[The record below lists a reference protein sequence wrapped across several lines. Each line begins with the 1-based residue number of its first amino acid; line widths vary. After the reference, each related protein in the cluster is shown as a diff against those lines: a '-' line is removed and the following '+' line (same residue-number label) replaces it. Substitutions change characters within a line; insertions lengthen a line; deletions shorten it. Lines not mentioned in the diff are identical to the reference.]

1 MHMKTLRNIFTI
13 AAIGVLTS
21 LCLLSCTSKDQLK
34 IAVEVAAAD
43 CPEDLGDGIT
53 MKDILLENGDV
64 VYICEMD
71 EEYYDIEGCND
82 PLIQASWKAS
92 IMEFIYNN
100 EDASIDEFINIVK
113 ESEAD
118 IIYRCVGN
126 VSGDGFDIVI
136 DNSEL

>member
-1 MHMKTLRNIFTI
+1 MKTMKNFLMAVAVI
-13 AAIGVLTS
+13 ACTAM
-21 LCLLSCTSKDQLK
+21 CLFSCTSKDQLK

>member
-1 MHMKTLRNIFTI
+1 MKNFLMAVAVI
-13 AAIGVLTS
+13 ACTAM
-21 LCLLSCTSKDQLK
+21 CLFSCTSKDQLK

-82 PLIQASWKAS
+82 PLIQASMKAS

>member
-1 MHMKTLRNIFTI
+1 MKTMKNFLMAVAVI
-13 AAIGVLTS
+13 ACTAM
-21 LCLLSCTSKDQLK
+21 CLFSCTSKDQLK

-82 PLIQASWKAS
+82 PLIQASMKAS

>member
-1 MHMKTLRNIFTI
+1 MKTMKNFLMAVAVI
-13 AAIGVLTS
+13 ACTAM
-21 LCLLSCTSKDQLK
+21 CLFSCTSKDQLK

-64 VYICEMD
+64 VFVCEMD
-71 EEYYDIEGCND
+71 EERFDIEGCKD
-82 PLIQASWKAS
+82 PIIQASIKTGF
-92 IMEFIYNN
+92 METFIYS
-100 EDASIDEFINIVK
+100 EDANVEEFLKVVK

>member
-1 MHMKTLRNIFTI
+1 MKNFLMAVAVI
-13 AAIGVLTS
+13 ACTAM
-21 LCLLSCTSKDQLK
+21 CLFSCTSKDQLK

-43 CPEDLGDGIT
+43 CPEDLGDGII

>member
-1 MHMKTLRNIFTI
+1 MKNFLMAVAVI
-13 AAIGVLTS
+13 ACTAM
-21 LCLLSCTSKDQLK
+21 CLFSCTSKDQLK

>member
-1 MHMKTLRNIFTI
+1 MKNFLMAVAVI
-13 AAIGVLTS
+13 ACTA
-21 LCLLSCTSKDQLK
+21 LCLFSCTSKDQLK

-82 PLIQASWKAS
+82 PLIQASMKAS

-113 ESEAD
+113 KSEAD

>member
-1 MHMKTLRNIFTI
+1 MKNFLMAVAVI
-13 AAIGVLTS
+13 ACTAM
-21 LCLLSCTSKDQLK
+21 CLFSCTSKDQLK

-82 PLIQASWKAS
+82 PLIQASMKAS

-126 VSGDGFDIVI
+126 VSGDRFDIVI

>member
-1 MHMKTLRNIFTI
+1 MKNFLMAVAVI
-13 AAIGVLTS
+13 ACTAM
-21 LCLLSCTSKDQLK
+21 CLFSCTSKDQLK

-82 PLIQASWKAS
+82 PLIQASMKAA

>member
-1 MHMKTLRNIFTI
+1 MKNFLMAVAVI
-13 AAIGVLTS
+13 ACTAM
-21 LCLLSCTSKDQLK
+21 CLFSCTSKDQLK
-34 IAVEVAAAD
+34 ITVEVIAAQ
-43 CPEDLGDGIT
+43 CPMECGDGT
-53 MKDILLENGDV
+53 CMTDVLLENGDV

>member
-1 MHMKTLRNIFTI
+1 MKNFLMAVAVI
-13 AAIGVLTS
+13 ACTAM
-21 LCLLSCTSKDQLK
+21 CLFSCTSKDQLK

-82 PLIQASWKAS
+82 PLIQASMKAS

-113 ESEAD
+113 KSEAD

-126 VSGDGFDIVI
+126 GSGDGFDIVI

>member
-1 MHMKTLRNIFTI
+1 MKNFLMAVAVI
-13 AAIGVLTS
+13 ACTA
-21 LCLLSCTSKDQLK
+21 LCLFSCTSKDQLK

-100 EDASIDEFINIVK
+100 EDANIDEFINIVK

-118 IIYRCVGN
+118 IIYRYVGN
-126 VSGDGFDIVI
+126 VSGDGFDII
-136 DNSEL
+136 INNSEL

>member
-1 MHMKTLRNIFTI
+1 MKNFLMAVAVI
-13 AAIGVLTS
+13 ACTAM
-21 LCLLSCTSKDQLK
+21 CLFSCTSKDQLK

-64 VYICEMD
+64 VFVCEMD
-71 EEYYDIEGCND
+71 EERFDIEGSKD
-82 PLIQASWKAS
+82 PIIQASIKTGF
-92 IMEFIYNN
+92 METFIYN
-100 EDASIDEFINIVK
+100 EDANVEKFLKVVK
-113 ESEAD
+113 DSEAD
-118 IIYRCVGN
+118 IICRCVGN

>member
-1 MHMKTLRNIFTI
+1 MKTMKNFLMAVAVI
-13 AAIGVLTS
+13 ACTAM
-21 LCLLSCTSKDQLK
+21 CLFSCTSKDQLK

-100 EDASIDEFINIVK
+100 EDASIDEFINKVK
-113 ESEAD
+113 DSEAD
-118 IIYRCVGN
+118 ILYRCVGN

>member
-1 MHMKTLRNIFTI
+1 MKTMKNFLMAVAVI
-13 AAIGVLTS
+13 ACTAM
-21 LCLLSCTSKDQLK
+21 CLFSCTSKDQLK

-82 PLIQASWKAS
+82 PLIQASMKAA

>member
-1 MHMKTLRNIFTI
+1 MKNFLMAVAVI
-13 AAIGVLTS
+13 ACTAM
-21 LCLLSCTSKDQLK
+21 CLFSCTSKDQLK

-136 DNSEL
+136 DNSEQ

>member
-1 MHMKTLRNIFTI
+1 MKNFLMAVAII
-13 AAIGVLTS
+13 ACTAM
-21 LCLLSCTSKDQLK
+21 CLFSCTSKDQLK